1 MTHTA
6 ENESVWRT
14 WIWIIVMVT
23 IILGKGF
30 WSFFIV
36 SDLGQPTWSY
46 RPVEDVPAQSAYAV
60 YQLLPFPQH
69 VKGRMGE

>member
-1 MTHTA
+1 MTQTT
-6 ENESVWRT
+6 ENASVWRT
-14 WIWIIVMVT
+14 WLWIAVMLA

-30 WSFFIV
+30 YSFYVV

-46 RPVEDVPAQSAYAV
+46 RPVADVPAQSAYAV

>member
-1 MTHTA
+1 MTHATK
-6 ENESVWRT
+6 NESVWRT
-14 WIWIIVMVT
+14 WLWIAVLVA

-30 WSFFIV
+30 LSFYVV

-46 RPVEDVPAQSAYAV
+46 RPVADVPAQSAYAA
-60 YQLLPFPQH
+60 YQFLPFPQH